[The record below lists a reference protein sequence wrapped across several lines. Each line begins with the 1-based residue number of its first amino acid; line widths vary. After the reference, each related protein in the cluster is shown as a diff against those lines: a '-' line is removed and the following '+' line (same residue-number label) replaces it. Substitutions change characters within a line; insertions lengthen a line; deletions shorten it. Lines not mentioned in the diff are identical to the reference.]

1 MPRKTNCKKQ
11 CDTILRAYYKH
22 CKAAYSMLK
31 DRLDGGNMIQ
41 ESDYSN
47 MGEIEREEVQSLYL

>member
-1 MPRKTNCKKQ
+1 MSRKTNRKKQ
-11 CDTILRAYYKH
+11 CDKILRAYHKL
-22 CKAAYSMLK
+22 CRAAYSALK
-31 DRLDGGNMIQ
+31 DGLDGGNMIQ